1 LWEENK
7 GVVPANFHWILIYF
21 RYIANDPQLSQKTFF
36 QSDNMAFDSSVKFQ
50 YSDEGVAERLSEQDQ
65 RNRLEVIRQF
75 HRDPF

>member
-1 LWEENK
+1 
-7 GVVPANFHWILIYF
+7 
-21 RYIANDPQLSQKTFF
+21 
-36 QSDNMAFDSSVKFQ
+36 MAFDSSVKFQ